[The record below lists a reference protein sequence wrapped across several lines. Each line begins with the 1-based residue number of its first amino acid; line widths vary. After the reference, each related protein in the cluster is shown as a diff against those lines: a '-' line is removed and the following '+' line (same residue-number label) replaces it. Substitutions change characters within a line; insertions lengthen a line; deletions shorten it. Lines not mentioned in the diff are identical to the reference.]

1 MFRLVK
7 VLNGNNQCE
16 ISKLD
21 YSASDTIGPGC
32 ALICAS
38 GVATIASSTVMPD
51 YISLTGNIDEA
62 RKKIDA
68 MLVTEDMIFKVEYTG
83 STVPLIGMSVG
94 ISTSKNKMDSVTYN
108 SSGKG
113 RIVEIDDDQKMVY
126 VKFRK

>member
-21 YSASDTIGPGC
+21 YAASSDIAPGC
-32 ALICAS
+32 AITCTN
-38 GVATIASSTVMPD
+38 GVAALASSTAMPD

-62 RKKIDA
+62 RHKIDA
-68 MLVTEDMIFKVEYTG
+68 MLVTEDMIFKVEYIGT
-83 STVPLIGMSVG
+83 STPLIGMTVG
-94 ISTSKNKMDSVTYN
+94 ISTTKNKMDSVTYN

-113 RIVEIDDDQKMVY
+113 RIIDIDDDQKMVY

>member
-21 YSASDTIGPGC
+21 YEASAVIAPGC
-32 ALICAS
+32 ALTCTNGAAS
-38 GVATIASSTVMPD
+38 LASSTAMPD

-62 RKKIDA
+62 RHKIDA
-68 MLVTEDMIFKVEYTG
+68 MLVTEDMIFKVEYNGNT
-83 STVPLIGMSVG
+83 TPLIGMPVG
-94 ISTSKNKMDSVTYN
+94 LSTTKNKMDSVTYN

-113 RIVEIDDDQKMVY
+113 KIVEIEDDQKMVY

>member
-21 YSASDTIGPGC
+21 YSESAVIGPGC
-32 ALICAS
+32 ALTCTNGTANL
-38 GVATIASSTVMPD
+38 ASSTAMPD

-83 STVPLIGMSVG
+83 SSIPQIGMAVG

-113 RIVEIDDDQKMVY
+113 RIIEIDDDQKMVY

>member
-16 ISKLD
+16 ISKLN
-21 YSASDTIGPGC
+21 YSESLVIAPGC
-32 ALICAS
+32 ALTCTNGIATLAS
-38 GVATIASSTVMPD
+38 GTAMPD

-62 RKKIDA
+62 RKQIDA

-83 STVPLIGMSVG
+83 TTTPQIGMSVG
-94 ISTSKNKMDSVTYN
+94 LATGKTKMDSVTYN

-113 RIVEIDDDQKMVY
+113 RIVQIEDDQKMVY

>member
-21 YSASDTIGPGC
+21 YTTSSVIGPGC
-32 ALICAS
+32 ALTCTNGIA
-38 GVATIASSTVMPD
+38 GLASSTAMPD

-94 ISTSKNKMDSVTYN
+94 ISTGKTKMDSVTYN

-113 RIVEIDDDQKMVY
+113 RIVEIEDDKKMVY